1 MSEINNIYPT
11 IDGIEHRKEKIE
23 MVMYDM
29 EELRNES
36 IKDTDLW
43 SRRMSFSPYRSQ
55 INAVSNMTKFAVSYR
70 KKLTVYDVW
79 KDRDYEECP
88 DESESPK
95 YLDLPPLVHTDSEG
109 EDEYYNPALMAHSDS
124 DEDWED
130 DHPHD
135 VVSSPSSI
143 ESESDAENM
152 NE

>member
-1 MSEINNIYPT
+1 
-11 IDGIEHRKEKIE
+11 

-70 KKLTVYDVW
+70 KKLTVFDVW

-109 EDEYYNPALMAHSDS
+109 EDEYYNPALMANSDTDS
-124 DEDWED
+124 DEDEEEN
-130 DHPHD
+130 HPHD
-135 VVSSPSSI
+135 NMSSPSSI